1 MALNSDTGT
10 KTVAAIVG
18 PGNIGTDLLAKLQRS
33 EHVEVGYMVG
43 VVESDGLARARKLGL
58 AASAEGLD
66 WLLRQDPLPQLV
78 FEATSA
84 KAHAANAPRY
94 AEAGLHAIDLTP
106 AALGPLVCPPVNLH
120 AHLDAPNINMI
131 SCGAQATVPIV
142 HAVSSVVPVPYAEIV
157 ASVASRS
164 AGPGTRANID
174 EFTHTTSRAIE
185 TVGGAERGKAIIVLN
200 PVEPPMIMRDTV
212 FCAIPA
218 DADID
223 AITAS
228 IERRVAEVQRYV
240 PGYTLRAAPQFD
252 EARES
257 WQGQARV
264 AVFLEVLGAGDYLPE
279 YAGNLDIM
287 TAAAA
292 QVGEVIAKRNE
303 RGGDRM
309 TTPAPSAPR
318 DLRITDTT
326 LRDGSHAMAHQF
338 TEEQVRTTVH
348 ALDAAGVEVIE
359 VTHGD
364 GLGGSSFNYGF
375 SRVDEIALIAAGVEE
390 ATQAKIAV
398 LLVPGIGT
406 KDDLR
411 KSRQAGASVARIATH
426 CTEADVSIQHFG
438 LARDLGMETVGFLM
452 MAHKTTPAEL
462 ARQARIMV
470 DAGAECVYCV
480 DSAGALVLGDAQERI
495 QAMYAEIGH
504 QAQIG
509 FHGHQNLSLGVANSV
524 LAYQHG
530 ARQIDGALC
539 ALGAGAGNSPTEVLA
554 ATFDRLG
561 VQTGVSVGGV
571 LAAAEEVVRPFLPR
585 WPKMDRSAIVQGWAG
600 VYSSFLLHAE
610 RAAERYGVPAHEIL
624 QRAGEL
630 GYVGGQE
637 DMIID
642 IAVGLAQERD
652 LAATGAR

>member
-1 MALNSDTGT
+1 MSD
-10 KTVAAIVG
+10 
-18 PGNIGTDLLAKLQRS
+18 
-33 EHVEVGYMVG
+33 H
-43 VVESDGLARARKLGL
+43 
-58 AASAEGLD
+58 
-66 WLLRQDPLPQLV
+66 
-78 FEATSA
+78 
-84 KAHAANAPRY
+84 
-94 AEAGLHAIDLTP
+94 
-106 AALGPLVCPPVNLH
+106 
-120 AHLDAPNINMI
+120 
-131 SCGAQATVPIV
+131 
-142 HAVSSVVPVPYAEIV
+142 
-157 ASVASRS
+157 
-164 AGPGTRANID
+164 
-174 EFTHTTSRAIE
+174 
-185 TVGGAERGKAIIVLN
+185 
-200 PVEPPMIMRDTV
+200 
-212 FCAIPA
+212 
-218 DADID
+218 
-223 AITAS
+223 
-228 IERRVAEVQRYV
+228 
-240 PGYTLRAAPQFD
+240 
-252 EARES
+252 
-257 WQGQARV
+257 
-264 AVFLEVLGAGDYLPE
+264 
-279 YAGNLDIM
+279 
-287 TAAAA
+287 
-292 QVGEVIAKRNE
+292 
-303 RGGDRM
+303 
-309 TTPAPSAPR
+309 
-318 DLRITDTT
+318 LRITDTT

-338 TEEQVRTTVH
+338 TEEQVRATVH

-375 SRVDEIALIAAGVEE
+375 SRVDEIKLIAAGVEE

-411 KSRQAGASVARIATH
+411 NSREAGASVARIATH

-452 MAHKTTPAEL
+452 MAHKTSPEEL

-495 QAMYAEIGH
+495 KAMYAEVGH
-504 QAQIG
+504 QAEIG

-530 ARQIDGALC
+530 ARQVDGALC

-554 ATFDRLG
+554 ATFDHLG
-561 VQTGVSVGGV
+561 VRTGVDVGGV

-585 WPKMDRSAIVQGWAG
+585 WPKMDRPAIVQGWAG

-610 RAAERYGVPAHEIL
+610 RASERYGVPTHEIL

-652 LAATGAR
+652 LDPLTATGAR